1 MTKTIRHQLI
11 DEMQE
16 RLENYS
22 WSDIDPQV
30 FAGRT
35 IFDPTS
41 DPLPV
46 ITVVAGLEDSERTRY
61 GSDRRTIPMDI
72 SALVSLEDGADVTEV
87 AEPIFGELHKAVF
100 NGGELALTFGEGVD
114 ERIDYFPIEYRR
126 GGIVDYPGAPGPA
139 IITIVVSVAV
149 SLETVTGDPYN

>member
-1 MTKTIRHQLI
+1 
-11 DEMQE
+11 
-16 RLENYS
+16 
-22 WSDIDPQV
+22 
-30 FAGRT
+30 
-35 IFDPTS
+35 
-41 DPLPV
+41 
-46 ITVVAGLEDSERTRY
+46 
-61 GSDRRTIPMDI
+61 
-72 SALVSLEDGADVTEV
+72 VTEV

-126 GGIVDYPGAPGPA
+126 GDIVDYPGAPGPA